1 MSEQAAL
8 DTSAIEQKVSGS
20 SFYAGMRVLPKRER
34 LAMYAIYAFCREVD
48 DIVDEPVGTLESRRA
63 ALNQW
68 RADVD
73 SLYAGGPAGQMGFL
87 VEDIRR
93 YGLEQADFIAV
104 IDGME
109 MDLDQ
114 DIRAPSLA
122 ELELY
127 CDRVAGAVGKL
138 SVKVFGMDEAPGVAL
153 AGPLGRALQLT
164 NILRDV
170 DEDASIG
177 RLYLP
182 REALV
187 EAGITSTDPDAVI
200 ADPRVDVACK
210 AVARLARDYY
220 RQADAV
226 MARRPAGKLAA
237 PRLMSAVYANIL
249 TKMEAAGWAPP
260 RERAKIGKA
269 ALLWIVLSRGLM
281 G

>member
-8 DTSAIEQKVSGS
+8 DTGAIEQKVSGS

-48 DIVDEPVGTLESRRA
+48 DIVDEPVGTVENRRA
-63 ALNQW
+63 ALDQW
-68 RADVD
+68 RADVM
-73 SLYAGGPAGQMGFL
+73 SLYAGGPPGQMGFL
-87 VEDIRR
+87 TEDIRR
-93 YGLEQADFIAV
+93 YRLEQADFIAV

-127 CDRVAGAVGKL
+127 CDRVAGAVGRL
-138 SVKVFGMDEAPGVAL
+138 SVKVFGMDESPGDEL
-153 AGPLGRALQLT
+153 AHHLGRALQLT
-164 NILRDV
+164 NILRDI
-170 DEDASIG
+170 DEDAGIG

-182 REALV
+182 REPLEA
-187 EAGITSTDPDAVI
+187 AGITSSDPDAVI
-200 ADPRVDVACK
+200 ADPRVDIACK
-210 AVARLARDYY
+210 AVAKLARDYY

-269 ALLWIVLSRGLM
+269 ALLWIVVSRGLM